1 MKNKKMLAL
10 AIMATL
16 TAWGNHSTY
25 ALAATTSQINID
37 GSTETQQNI
46 DLEYSATGSPAV
58 NVNNNGDL
66 TLDGSNKITSKND
79 NWESSSHGIVVQNGS
94 RVAVKEGTDTTI
106 TVKGNGSHGI
116 YVTSNGTMMNNGELN
131 IVMDYTGWG
140 AAYAIAA
147 QNGNV
152 VLGEDSTTAI
162 TITSGGTTGIYAAA
176 GSQVTSNGDLKITAK
191 GSNAWSS
198 AISADAG
205 KIELGS
211 KSKTDINVTGD
222 GGKGLSAVNG
232 GAITGSGL
240 LNIESSGQYGSGI
253 EASGNGEI
261 YFMDGSEVNVITT
274 GADAFGISAANSGIV
289 SSVGKL
295 DITTK
300 GQSSHGVMAGAGGD
314 VKLAYGSDVKITTDG
329 SGSHGVYTNGTDSK
343 TTIGGTLVIN
353 TTGTQDSHGIA
364 AAAGG
369 QVTLNSS
376 SDTQI
381 QTSGSRS
388 HGFYAA
394 GGTITGSGRVDITTV
409 AAETSGLFA
418 QNGGKIVQSGD
429 LIVTTAGAA
438 AHGVYAG
445 GATAQVNLLGT
456 TDVVTKG
463 DTAHA
468 LYVQEGGTLEL
479 AGQIKADT
487 YGAQSSGIYA
497 SGNGT
502 ISTTEPSMIFVTT
515 EADKA
520 HGVSADGG
528 TIALAGTAVV
538 DTKGDSASGLRVSNG
553 GKISTTTPSLITVA
567 TKADK
572 AHGISANGGTIALTG
587 TAEVKTSGDGA
598 NGISADGAGSN
609 IQLEN
614 VLITTEG
621 TEAHGLAVNAGGK
634 ISFDGAAKITM
645 TETHNAYALHAYTS
659 GSSITGQG
667 QIDITGNIYAG
678 DGGKIEVAA
687 ADNSRLIGDIIAAS
701 AGSTD
706 FSFGTGSLFTGSTMV
721 DGVGAEN
728 RLTLGSGSLWQLT
741 GTSSLTALTNDAVI
755 DMRQDNNS
763 FSTLTVDNL
772 NGNGTIIMDI
782 DGAAVDQS
790 DKLIVND
797 TFTGNQVLSLQEIN
811 GRDSDIGLGQAA
823 VGTVLATVNNGNG
836 VFTADDHEGS
846 LYWERYELGSQA
858 NGSTGYTDWYLK
870 AVDTLNPGNNPTT
883 TVKTAM
889 AAGALAYHTWRVDD
903 KLMERMGDLRQQGE
917 DAQGV
922 WVRLK
927 GGKLSH
933 DGKYGFENKYTMYE
947 LGYDQV
953 MKKTAD
959 YTRYGGVS
967 MSYSDGSSSYDS
979 GSGDNKNK
987 ALSFYVTQLGEKGH
1001 YVDVV
1006 AKFNHMDSD
1015 FTVFDSNGKRI
1026 TGDFENTGVSL
1037 SAEYGRKNSLSQNGW
1052 YVEPQAQMTVGYLG
1066 GSNYL
1071 SNQVQVDQSGISS
1084 VVGRLGFN
1092 LGRDIDKKTNFYL
1105 KANLLHEFSGGYDV
1119 TFTDKFGNRAKLD
1132 DDFNDTWFEY
1142 GAGVAFQGS
1151 KNSYFYL
1158 DVERSAGSDYKKDW
1172 QWNVGASWTF

>member
-79 NWESSSHGIVVQNGS
+79 NWESNSHGIVVQNGS

-147 QNGNV
+147 QDGNV
-152 VLGEDSTTAI
+152 VLGEDSKTAI
-162 TITSGGTTGIYAAA
+162 TITSGGTTGVYAAA
-176 GSQVTSNGDLKITAK
+176 GSQVTSNGYLKITAE

-232 GAITGSGL
+232 GAINGSGL
-240 LNIESSGQYGSGI
+240 LNIESSGQYGNGI

-343 TTIGGTLVIN
+343 TTIGGTLVIT

-364 AAAGG
+364 AADGG
-369 QVTLNSS
+369 QVTLTDSS
-376 SDTQI
+376 YTQI
-381 QTSGSRS
+381 ETLGSRS

-394 GGTITGSGRVDITTV
+394 GGTITGSGKVDITTA

-429 LIVTTAGAA
+429 LTVTTAGAA

-445 GATAQVNLLGT
+445 GTTAQVNLSGT
-456 TDVVTKG
+456 ADVVTKG

-479 AGQIKADT
+479 AGQIKAGT

-502 ISTTEPSMIFVTT
+502 ISTTEPSMISVTT

-520 HGVSADGG
+520 HGVNADGG

-538 DTKGDSASGLRVSNG
+538 DTKGDSANGLRVSNG
-553 GKISTTTPSLITVA
+553 GKISTATPSLISVT

-587 TAEVKTSGDGA
+587 TAEVKTSGNGA
-598 NGISADGAGSN
+598 NGISADGAGSS

-621 TEAHGLAVNAGGK
+621 TEAHGLAVNDGGK
-634 ISFDGAAKITM
+634 ISFDGAARITM

-797 TFTGNQVLSLQEIN
+797 TFSGNQVLSLQEIN
-811 GRDSDIGLGQAA
+811 GRDSDIGLGQSA

-870 AVDTLNPGNNPTT
+870 AVNTLNPGNNPTT

-987 ALSFYVTQLGEKGH
+987 AVSFYVTQLGEKGH

-1026 TGDFENTGVSL
+1026 TGDFDNTGISL

-1092 LGRDIDKKTNFYL
+1092 IGRDIDKKTNFYL
-1105 KANLLHEFSGGYDV
+1105 KANLLHEFSGSYDV

-1158 DVERSAGSDYKKDW
+1158 DVERSASSDYKKDW
-1172 QWNVGASWTF
+1172 QWNVGANWTF

>member
-1 MKNKKMLAL
+1 MLAL

-37 GSTETQQNI
+37 GSTEIQQNI

-79 NWESSSHGIVVQNGS
+79 NWESNSHGIVVQNGS

-131 IVMDYTGWG
+131 IVMDYAGWG

-152 VLGEDSTTAI
+152 VLGEDSKTAI
-162 TITSGGTTGIYAAA
+162 TITSGGTTGVYAAA
-176 GSQVTSNGDLKITAK
+176 GSQVTSNGYLKITAE

-222 GGKGLSAVNG
+222 GGKGLSALNG
-232 GAITGSGL
+232 GVINGSGL
-240 LNIESSGQYGSGI
+240 LNIESSGQYGNGI

-300 GQSSHGVMAGAGGD
+300 GQSSHGVMAGADGE
-314 VKLAYGSDVKITTDG
+314 VKLAYGSDVKITTEG

-343 TTIGGTLVIN
+343 TTIGGTLKIT
-353 TTGTQDSHGIA
+353 TTGAQDSHGIA
-364 AAAGG
+364 ATEGG
-369 QVTLNSS
+369 LVTLTDS

-381 QTSGSRS
+381 ETSGSRS

-394 GGTITGSGRVDITTV
+394 GGMITGSGKVDITTA

-429 LIVTTAGAA
+429 LTVTTAGAA

-445 GATAQVNLLGT
+445 GTTAQVNLSGT
-456 TDVVTKG
+456 ADVVTKG
-463 DTAHA
+463 DAAHA

-479 AGQIKADT
+479 AGQIKAGT

-497 SGNGT
+497 SDNGT
-502 ISTTEPSMIFVTT
+502 ISTTEPSMISVTT
-515 EADKA
+515 AEGEA
-520 HGVSADGG
+520 HGINADGG
-528 TIALAGTAVV
+528 TITLAGTAVV
-538 DTKGDSASGLRVSNG
+538 DTKGDSANGLRVSNG
-553 GKISTTTPSLITVA
+553 GKISTTTPSMISVMTE
-567 TKADK
+567 ADK
-572 AHGISANGGTIALTG
+572 AHGINANGGTIALTG

-598 NGISADGAGSN
+598 NGISADGAGSS
-609 IQLEN
+609 IQLGN

-621 TEAHGLAVNAGGK
+621 AEAHGLAVNDGGK
-634 ISFDGAAKITM
+634 ISFDGVAKITM

-667 QIDITGNIYAG
+667 QIDITGSIYAG

-755 DMRQDNNS
+755 DMHQDNNS

-903 KLMERMGDLRQQGE
+903 KLMERMGDLRQQGG

-987 ALSFYVTQLGEKGH
+987 AVSFYVTQLGEKGH

-1026 TGDFENTGVSL
+1026 TGDFDNTGVSL

-1105 KANLLHEFSGGYDV
+1105 KANLLHELSGGYDV

-1142 GAGVAFQGS
+1142 GAGVAFRGS

>member
-79 NWESSSHGIVVQNGS
+79 NWESNSHGIVVQNGS

-147 QNGNV
+147 QDGNV
-152 VLGEDSTTAI
+152 VLGEDSKTAI
-162 TITSGGTTGIYAAA
+162 TITSGGTTGVYAAA
-176 GSQVTSNGDLKITAK
+176 GSQVTSNGYLKITAE

-205 KIELGS
+205 KIALGS

-232 GAITGSGL
+232 GAINGSGL
-240 LNIESSGQYGSGI
+240 LNIESSGQYGNGI

-300 GQSSHGVMAGAGGD
+300 GQSSHGVMAGADGE

-343 TTIGGTLVIN
+343 TTIGGTLVIT
-353 TTGTQDSHGIA
+353 TTGAQDSHGIA
-364 AAAGG
+364 AADGG
-369 QVTLNSS
+369 QVTLTDS

-381 QTSGSRS
+381 ETSGSRS

-394 GGTITGSGRVDITTV
+394 GGTINGSGKVDITTA

-429 LIVTTAGAA
+429 LTVTTAGAA

-445 GATAQVNLLGT
+445 GATAQVNLSGKA
-456 TDVVTKG
+456 DVVTKG
-463 DTAHA
+463 DAAHA

-479 AGQIKADT
+479 AGQIKAGT

-502 ISTTEPSMIFVTT
+502 ISTTEPSMISVTT

-520 HGVSADGG
+520 HGVNADGG
-528 TIALAGTAVV
+528 TITLAGTAVV

-553 GKISTTTPSLITVA
+553 GKISTATPSLILVT

-572 AHGISANGGTIALTG
+572 AHGINANGGTITLTG

-598 NGISADGAGSN
+598 NGISADGAGSS

-621 TEAHGLAVNAGGK
+621 AEAHGLAVNDGGK
-634 ISFDGAAKITM
+634 ISFDGAARITM
-645 TETHNAYALHAYTS
+645 TETRNAYALHAYTS

-728 RLTLGSGSLWQLT
+728 RLTLGSSSLWQLT

-811 GRDSDIGLGQAA
+811 GRDSDIGLGQSA

-903 KLMERMGDLRQQGE
+903 KLMERMGDLRQQGGE
-917 DAQGV
+917 AQGV

>member
-37 GSTETQQNI
+37 GSTETQQNL

-66 TLDGSNKITSKND
+66 TLDGSNKITSKNN
-79 NWESSSHGIVVQNGS
+79 NWESNSHGIVVQNGS

-106 TVKGNGSHGI
+106 TVKGNGSHGV

-152 VLGEDSTTAI
+152 VLGEDSKTAI
-162 TITSGGTTGIYAAA
+162 TISSGGTTGIYAAA
-176 GSQVTSNGDLKITAK
+176 GSQVTSNGYLKITAA
-191 GSNAWSS
+191 GGNAWSS

-274 GADAFGISAANSGIV
+274 GANASGVLAEGGIV
-289 SSVGKL
+289 SSVGDL
-295 DITTK
+295 TIITK
-300 GQSSHGVMAGAGGD
+300 GQSSHGVMAGADGD

-381 QTSGSRS
+381 ETSGSQS

-394 GGTITGSGRVDITTV
+394 GGTITGSGRVDITTA

-621 TEAHGLAVNAGGK
+621 TEAHGLAVNDGGK
-634 ISFDGAAKITM
+634 ISFDGAARITM

-870 AVDTLNPGNNPTT
+870 AVNTLNPGNNPTT

-903 KLMERMGDLRQQGE
+903 KLMERMGDLRQQGG

-967 MSYSDGSSSYDS
+967 VSYSDGSSSYD
-979 GSGDNKNK
+979 SGDNKNK

-1001 YVDVV
+1001 YLDVV

-1026 TGDFENTGVSL
+1026 TGDFDNTGVSL

-1092 LGRDIDKKTNFYL
+1092 LGRDIDRKTNFYL

>member
-79 NWESSSHGIVVQNGS
+79 NWESNSHGIVVQNGS

-147 QNGNV
+147 QDGNV
-152 VLGEDSTTAI
+152 VLGEDSKTAI
-162 TITSGGTTGIYAAA
+162 TITSGGTTGVYAAA
-176 GSQVTSNGDLKITAK
+176 GSQVTSNGYLKITAE

-232 GAITGSGL
+232 GAINGSGL
-240 LNIESSGQYGSGI
+240 LNIESSGQYGNGI

-394 GGTITGSGRVDITTV
+394 GGTITGSGRVDITTA

-497 SGNGT
+497 SGNGA

-528 TIALAGTAVV
+528 TISLAGTAVV

-598 NGISADGAGSN
+598 NGISADGAGSS

-614 VLITTEG
+614 VMITNEG
-621 TEAHGLAVNAGGK
+621 TEAHGLAVNDGGK
-634 ISFDGAAKITM
+634 ISFDGAASITM
-645 TETHNAYALHAYTS
+645 TEKNNAYALHAYTS

-667 QIDITGNIYAG
+667 QIDIDGSIYAG
-678 DGGKIEVAA
+678 DGSKIEVAA
-687 ADNSRLIGDIIAAS
+687 ADNSRLVGDIIAAS

-903 KLMERMGDLRQQGE
+903 KLMERMGDLRQQGGE
-917 DAQGV
+917 AQGV

-1026 TGDFENTGVSL
+1026 TGDFDNTGVSL

-1092 LGRDIDKKTNFYL
+1092 LGRDIDRKTNFYL

>member
-37 GSTETQQNI
+37 GSTEIQQNI

-79 NWESSSHGIVVQNGS
+79 NWESNSHGIVVQNGS

-131 IVMDYTGWG
+131 IVMDYAGWG

-152 VLGEDSTTAI
+152 VLGEDSKTAI
-162 TITSGGTTGIYAAA
+162 TITSGGTTGVYAAA
-176 GSQVTSNGDLKITAK
+176 GSQVTSNGYLKITAE

-222 GGKGLSAVNG
+222 GGKGLSALNG
-232 GAITGSGL
+232 GVINGSGL
-240 LNIESSGQYGSGI
+240 LNIESSGQYGNGI

-300 GQSSHGVMAGAGGD
+300 GQSSHGVMAGADGE
-314 VKLAYGSDVKITTDG
+314 VKLVYGSDVKITTEG

-343 TTIGGTLVIN
+343 TTIGGTLKIT
-353 TTGTQDSHGIA
+353 TTGAQDSHGIA
-364 AAAGG
+364 ATEGG
-369 QVTLNSS
+369 QVTLTDS

-381 QTSGSRS
+381 ETSGSRS

-394 GGTITGSGRVDITTV
+394 GGMITGSGKVDITTA

-429 LIVTTAGAA
+429 LTVTTAGAA

-445 GATAQVNLLGT
+445 GTTAQVNLSGKA
-456 TDVVTKG
+456 DVVTKG

-502 ISTTEPSMIFVTT
+502 ISTTEPSMISVTT
-515 EADKA
+515 EAGKA
-520 HGVSADGG
+520 HGVNADGG
-528 TIALAGTAVV
+528 TITLAGTAVV
-538 DTKGDSASGLRVSNG
+538 DTKGDSANGLRVSNG
-553 GKISTTTPSLITVA
+553 GKISTATPSLISVT

-572 AHGISANGGTIALTG
+572 AHGINANGGTITLTG

-598 NGISADGAGSN
+598 NGISADGAGSS

-621 TEAHGLAVNAGGK
+621 TEAHGLAVNDGGK
-634 ISFDGAAKITM
+634 ISFDGAARITM
-645 TETHNAYALHAYTS
+645 TEKNNAYALHAYTS

-667 QIDITGNIYAG
+667 QIDIDGSIYAG

-687 ADNSRLIGDIIAAS
+687 ADNSRLVGDIIAAS

-728 RLTLGSGSLWQLT
+728 RLTLGSGALWQLT

-755 DMRQDNNS
+755 DMRQDGNS

-772 NGNGTIIMDI
+772 SGNGTIIMDI

-797 TFTGNQVLSLQEIN
+797 TFNGNQVLSLQEIN

-836 VFTADDHEGS
+836 VFTADDHESS

-870 AVDTLNPGNNPTT
+870 AVNTLNPGNNPTT

-903 KLMERMGDLRQQGE
+903 KLMERMGDLRQQGG

-967 MSYSDGSSSYDS
+967 VSYSDGSSSYDS

-1026 TGDFENTGVSL
+1026 AGDFENTGVSL

>member
-79 NWESSSHGIVVQNGS
+79 NWESNSHGIVVQNGS

-232 GAITGSGL
+232 GAINGSGI
-240 LNIESSGQYGSGI
+240 LNIESSGQYGNGI

-274 GADAFGISAANSGIV
+274 GANASGILAEGGIV
-289 SSVGKL
+289 SSVGDL
-295 DITTK
+295 TIITK
-300 GQSSHGVMAGAGGD
+300 GQSSHGVMAGADGD

-343 TTIGGTLVIN
+343 TTIDGTLVIK

-364 AAAGG
+364 AENGG
-369 QVTLNSS
+369 LVTLTDS

-394 GGTITGSGRVDITTV
+394 DGTITGSGRVDITTV

-528 TIALAGTAVV
+528 TISLAGTAVV
-538 DTKGDSASGLRVSNG
+538 DTKGDSANGLRVSNG

-614 VLITTEG
+614 VMITTEG
-621 TEAHGLAVNAGGK
+621 TEAHGLAVNDGGK
-634 ISFDGAAKITM
+634 ISFDGAVKITM
-645 TETHNAYALHAYTS
+645 TEKNNAYALHAYTS
-659 GSSITGQG
+659 GSTITGQG
-667 QIDITGNIYAG
+667 QIDIDGSIYAG

-728 RLTLGSGSLWQLT
+728 RLTLSSGSLWQLT

-797 TFTGNQVLSLQEIN
+797 TFTGNQVLSLQEVN

-870 AVDTLNPGNNPTT
+870 AVNTLNPGNNPTT

-917 DAQGV
+917 AAKGV

-947 LGYDQV
+947 LGYDNV

-967 MSYSDGSSSYDS
+967 VSYSDGSSSYDS

-1001 YVDVV
+1001 YLDVV

-1026 TGDFENTGVSL
+1026 TGDFDNTGVSL

-1084 VVGRLGFN
+1084 VVGRFGFN
-1092 LGRDIDKKTNFYL
+1092 IGRDIDRKTNFYL

-1132 DDFNDTWFEY
+1132 DDFNDTWFKY

-1158 DVERSAGSDYKKDW
+1158 DVERSAGSGYKKDW

>member
-37 GSTETQQNI
+37 GSIETQQNL

-66 TLDGSNKITSKND
+66 TLDGSNKITSKNN
-79 NWESSSHGIVVQNGS
+79 NWESNSHGIVVQNGS

-152 VLGEDSTTAI
+152 VLGEDSKTAI

-176 GSQVTSNGDLKITAK
+176 GSQVTSNGYLKITAA
-191 GSNAWSS
+191 GGNAWSS

-274 GADAFGISAANSGIV
+274 GANASGILAEGGIV
-289 SSVGKL
+289 SSVGDL
-295 DITTK
+295 TIITK
-300 GQSSHGVMAGAGGD
+300 GQSSHGVMAGADGD

-369 QVTLNSS
+369 QVTLTDS

-394 GGTITGSGRVDITTV
+394 DGTINGSGKVDITTA

-429 LIVTTAGAA
+429 LTVTTAGAA

-445 GATAQVNLLGT
+445 GTTAQVNLSGT
-456 TDVVTKG
+456 ADVVTKG

-497 SGNGT
+497 SGAGK
-502 ISTTEPSMIFVTT
+502 ISMTEPSMISVTT
-515 EADKA
+515 E
-520 HGVSADGG
+520 
-528 TIALAGTAVV
+528 
-538 DTKGDSASGLRVSNG
+538 
-553 GKISTTTPSLITVA
+553 
-567 TKADK
+567 ADK

-598 NGISADGAGSN
+598 NGISADGAGSS

-614 VLITTEG
+614 VMITTEG
-621 TEAHGLAVNAGGK
+621 TEAHGLAVNDGGK
-634 ISFDGAAKITM
+634 ISFDGAASITM
-645 TETHNAYALHAYTS
+645 TEKNNAYALHAYTS

-667 QIDITGNIYAG
+667 QIDIDGSIYAG
-678 DGGKIEVAA
+678 DGSKIEVAA
-687 ADNSRLIGDIIAAS
+687 ADNSRLVGDIIAAS

-836 VFTADDHEGS
+836 VFTADDYEGS

-903 KLMERMGDLRQQGE
+903 KLMERMGDLRQQGG

-967 MSYSDGSSSYDS
+967 VSYSDGSSSYDS

-987 ALSFYVTQLGEKGH
+987 AVSFYVTQLGEKGH

-1026 TGDFENTGVSL
+1026 AGDFENTGVSL